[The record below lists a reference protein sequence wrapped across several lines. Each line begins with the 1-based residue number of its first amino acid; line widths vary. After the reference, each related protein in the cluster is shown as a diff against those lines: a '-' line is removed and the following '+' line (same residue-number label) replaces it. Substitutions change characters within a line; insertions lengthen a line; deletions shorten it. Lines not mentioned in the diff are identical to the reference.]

1 MTPPINSVSDERP
14 WPLGGYAPG
23 NYTCKCVRCGNQFEG
38 DKRAYECLE
47 CAARQINTA
56 LRAANTP
63 VGYELR
69 YYVDN
74 PSAWISFDQKLSDLI
89 AAHLSASPA
98 LPSQVVDDKTIE
110 RAAKAIAESAG
121 DVAWEKIEP
130 LYQEGYRD
138 EALAALAAALTLPER
153 GM

>member
-1 MTPPINSVSDERP
+1 MTISDDRDRLIHILVVHFDMFRAKAEEAAD
-14 WPLGGYAPG
+14 L
-23 NYTCKCVRCGNQFEG
+23 FLH
-38 DKRAYECLE
+38 DKTL
-47 CAARQINTA
+47 AAR
-56 LRAANTP
+56 RSANTP
-63 VGYELR
+63 VGDGWVEGVL
-69 YYVDN
+69 
-74 PSAWISFDQKLSDLI
+74 FDLVLKHFNGKLSREEHEEIRDTLRRSI
-89 AAHLSASPA
+89 AARMPASPS

-138 EALAALAAALTLPER
+138 EALAALAALTLPER